1 MATQARSQ
9 DISTKDLPSQ
19 EEQVSREHAAKEKAA
34 QKSDEDSLTTI
45 LTLAQRTSLIVLLAA
60 ATASMRDNISAT
72 FEAAA
77 TSSGNLSPDAN
88 FSKDEKIMNPNI
100 DPGTADVEAHD
111 RQRKMVL
118 LREKELSAPKMQ
130 ELKKDLLSWFD
141 QWREAVI
148 ARVGEVLK
156 RKKDAKQV
164 LEEESS
170 NIAVIKPTVAATAVQ
185 KVNPRDEKGNY
196 REHIAGRADEVIRQ
210 LYPKVETPL
219 AELDEAKRVMIM
231 HAMLL
236 IMLSLKNYA
245 APSRALQLY
254 LVNSLKLP
262 VIVLDEDEIKTAQG
276 LLESTQELSGDAETQ
291 KHAAAAEHTKKW
303 KIGLATVAGAALVGV
318 TGGMAAPLV
327 AAGVGSVMGGL
338 GLGATA
344 AAGYLGSV
352 AGSSLVIGGL
362 FGAYGGKM
370 TGKMMDNYAREVS
383 DFGFIPLHH
392 SEAYRTH
399 IFHRK
404 SEDETGK
411 QSAALRRLRVTIC
424 ISGWLTEKEEVVS
437 PWKVLSQQTEVFA
450 LRWELES
457 LLSLGNAMS
466 AMITS
471 TAWHYARKEIIS
483 RTILADMMAAFWPLG
498 LLQLGRLVD
507 NPFSIA
513 KVRAEKA
520 GAVLADALINKA
532 QGERPVTLIGY
543 SLGARLIYA
552 CLLSLAARKAFG
564 LIDSVVLIGSP
575 IASES
580 KDWRAMRSVVSGRL
594 VNVFSQND
602 YILGFLYRTSSIQL
616 GVAGLQE
623 IQGVHGVE
631 NVDVSD
637 LVSGHLKYQYLVGAI
652 LHKIGF
658 EDLDPQALKEEE
670 EAFQD
675 MEEEERQRI
684 EQLKNKFPSKI
695 PGADYIKGNSEN
707 EAAQTQADEHEQD
720 GNVNTTAVT
729 DAADKEVEK
738 LQTDV
743 HERTQKSLLSRGM
756 EYLSIGQERKKE
768 EASSSAATN
777 TSDDGYLSFVKNA
790 LPSRN
795 TETDVE
801 KSKEQLATSANAGY
815 LDHIKASFPVGIGK
829 SKPKENMVAEPIDAD
844 TEPSQE
850 EEGHATTSRERSYLE
865 MVTDG
870 GASVGSAASGLFSSA
885 KSRLAQGPTTSN
897 KDGDD

>member
-1 MATQARSQ
+1 MATQAHSQ
-9 DISTKDLPSQ
+9 VVSANDVPSR

-72 FEAAA
+72 FDA
-77 TSSGNLSPDAN
+77 TATDSRDLSSDTH
-88 FSKDEKIMNPNI
+88 FSQDEKIMNPNI
-100 DPGTADVEAHD
+100 DPGTVDVEAHD
-111 RQRKMVL
+111 RQKEMIM

-130 ELKKDLLSWFD
+130 ELKKDLLAWFD

-156 RKKDAKQV
+156 RKKDARQV

-170 NIAVIKPTVAATAVQ
+170 NIAVVKPKVPANVKQ
-185 KVNPRDEKGNY
+185 KVNPKDERDNYSESIAEK
-196 REHIAGRADEVIRQ
+196 ADEILRR
-210 LYPKVETPL
+210 LYPMVETPL
-219 AELDEAKRVMIM
+219 AELDEAKRILIM

-262 VIVLDEDEIKTAQG
+262 VVVLDEDEIKTAQG
-276 LLESTQELSGDAETQ
+276 LLESTQGLSGDAETQ

-383 DFGFIPLHH
+383 DFAFIPLHQP
-392 SEAYRTH
+392 EAYRAH
-399 IFHRK
+399 FFHGK
-404 SEDETGK
+404 SEDEAGK
-411 QSAALRRLRVTIC
+411 QSAALRRLRVTIG

-437 PWKVLSQQTEVFA
+437 PWRVLSQQTEVFA

-466 AMITS
+466 AMIS
-471 TAWHYARKEIIS
+471 TAAWHYAKKEIIS

-543 SLGARLIYA
+543 SLGARLIYS

-658 EDLDPQALKEEE
+658 EDLDPQALKQEE
-670 EAFQD
+670 EAFQK

-684 EQLKNKFPSKI
+684 EQLKNKVPSNI
-695 PGADYIKGNSEN
+695 PGADYLKGNSKN
-707 EAAQTQADEHEQD
+707 EVAQTQENEHGQNASVD
-720 GNVNTTAVT
+720 TTAVAN
-729 DAADKEVEK
+729 AADQEVDK

-743 HERTQKSLLSRGM
+743 HEKTQKSLLSRGM
-756 EYLSIGQERKKE
+756 EYLSIGQDRKK
-768 EASSSAATN
+768 EASSSATADTP
-777 TSDDGYLSFVKNA
+777 DGGYLNFVKNA
-790 LPSRN
+790 LPSRG
-795 TETDVE
+795 TEAGVE
-801 KSKEQLATSANAGY
+801 KPEEQPSTSANTGY
-815 LDHIKASFPVGIGK
+815 LDHIKASFPLGVGK
-829 SKPKENMVAEPIDAD
+829 SKSKENTATSLADPNAEPG
-844 TEPSQE
+844 QE
-850 EEGHATTSRERSYLE
+850 EEGYGTAPKGKSYLE
-865 MVTDG
+865 MVSDG

-885 KSRLAQGPTTSN
+885 KSRLGRGPMTGNKQGDS
-897 KDGDD
+897 